1 MRGLNLLWHLPRAA
15 LIGLVRLYRL
25 LLSPWVGQSC
35 RFTPTCSVYAIQAL
49 GRHGAIVGTGLAG
62 WRILRCNP
70 WCHGGCD
77 EVPDNMPW
85 NRTRATPPAG
95 LFSGLLDGDS
105 GSAPPATTAADKT
118 NLSNTPT

>member
-1 MRGLNLLWHLPRAA
+1 MRVLTPLLHLPRRL
-15 LIGLVRLYRL
+15 LIGLVRGYRL

-35 RFTPTCSVYAIQAL
+35 RFAPTCSVYAIEAL
-49 GRHGAIVGTGLAG
+49 RQHGAVVGTGLAG

-85 NRTRATPPAG
+85 DRAKASPSAG
-95 LFSGLLDGDS
+95 LFSGLLSNES
-105 GSAPPATTAADKT
+105 GSTPAAATPPTVATDIT
-118 NLSNTPT
+118 NH

>member
-1 MRGLNLLWHLPRAA
+1 MRGLNALWRLPRAA
-15 LIGLVRLYRL
+15 LIGLVRAYRL
-25 LLSPWVGQSC
+25 VLSPWVGQSC
-35 RFTPTCSVYAIQAL
+35 RFAPTCSAYAIQAL
-49 GRHGAIVGTGLAG
+49 DKHGAIVGTGLAG

-85 NRTRATPPAG
+85 NRTRATPPAV
-95 LFSGLLDGDS
+95 LFSTLLDGDS
-105 GSAPPATTAADKT
+105 GSAPTATTATDKT

>member
-1 MRGLNLLWHLPRAA
+1 MRGLSALWHLPRAA
-15 LIGLVRLYRL
+15 LIGLVRVYRL
-25 LLSPWVGQSC
+25 VLSPWVGQSC
-35 RFTPTCSVYAIQAL
+35 RFAPTCSVYAIQAL

-85 NRTRATPPAG
+85 NRTRATPIAG

>member
-1 MRGLNLLWHLPRAA
+1 MRGLNVLWRLPRLV
-15 LIGLVRLYRL
+15 LIALVRAYRL

-35 RFTPTCSVYAIQAL
+35 RFTPTCSAYAMQAL
-49 GRHGAIVGTGLAG
+49 QRHGAVVGVGLAG

-85 NRTRATPPAG
+85 NRPKASPSAG
-95 LFSGLLDGDS
+95 LFSSLLERDS
-105 GSAPPATTAADKT
+105 GSAPAATDKT
-118 NLSNTPT
+118 NH